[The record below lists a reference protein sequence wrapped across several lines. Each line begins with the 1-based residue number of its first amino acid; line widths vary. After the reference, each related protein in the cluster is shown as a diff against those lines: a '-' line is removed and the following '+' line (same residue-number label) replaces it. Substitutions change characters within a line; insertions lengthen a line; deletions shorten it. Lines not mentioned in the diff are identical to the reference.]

1 MSVIVEQNS
10 NSQIRKYAL
19 SKAGRD
25 RLQNEFIAY
34 KQLADNPHIPAL
46 INHTFSN
53 DQSELIIE
61 YVDGESLQKWLTCDN
76 DYRVSPKTWAQA
88 NVNLKRFVDA
98 EMSLLNAG
106 VLYRDLNLDHVIFRS
121 SKAYFIDL
129 EASVFKSDATNTYPF
144 NDTRGTWETMAPE
157 EFRGAGDLSE
167 RTATYRVAAISHMV
181 LYGQLPFDHDATS
194 RSTSNRLRHRPLR
207 LNHRLSGR
215 ERKLFSAALSLEP
228 ARRHTNPNSFF
239 NSLQEIMQQ

>member
-1 MSVIVEQNS
+1 MSVVVEQNS
-10 NSQIRKYAL
+10 NGQIRKYAL

-34 KQLADNPHIPAL
+34 KQLSDNPHIPAL
-46 INHTFSN
+46 INHAFS
-53 DQSELIIE
+53 DEHSELIIE
-61 YVDGESLQKWLTCDN
+61 YVDGESLQEWLICDN
-76 DYRVSPKTWAQA
+76 DYRATPKTWIQA
-88 NVNLKRFVDA
+88 KENLKQFVNA

-106 VLYRDLNLDHVIFRS
+106 VLYRDLNLDHVIFKS

-157 EFRGAGDLSE
+157 EFRGVGDLSE
-167 RTATYRVAAISHMV
+167 RAATYRVAVIAHLV

-194 RSTSNRLRHRPLR
+194 RSTSNKLRHRPLR
-207 LNHRLSGR
+207 LDRSLSKRG
-215 ERKLFSAALSLEP
+215 RKLFSAALSLEP
-228 ARRHTNPNSFF
+228 ARRHKNPKSFF
-239 NSLQEIMQQ
+239 NSLQDIMQG